1 MSRQMSRAPRFDL
14 VDTALYAA
22 ALLLLA
28 LAALQ
33 AAWLAPAAAQSYAA
47 MFDAQAFRDTA
58 ESAIV
63 AAVVFT
69 GAVALLFLL

>member
-1 MSRQMSRAPRFDL
+1 MRTRRDIWIDVGLRF
-14 VDTALYAA
+14 AA
-22 ALLLLA
+22 GFCLC